1 MNIFSRKIEMN
12 QKIREQEDTIQRLK
26 TEKDK
31 FLKDIAEL
39 KDTVNTL
46 SQKNAE
52 LKDTMNTLSRKNA
65 EYETKYMRTNLEC
78 DFCYTTI
85 QESFIYCPKCG
96 KKIEKTKITDNKIQ
110 NTNPFQTE
118 EDCGYVC
125 INRYNV
131 FSIRK
136 ITIPANINGKPVS
149 GICDELF
156 EAYTELEEVVFE
168 EGCKYIGKSA
178 FANCTNLKKVK
189 LPKSLVEIGDSAFR
203 DCVNLEEIAIPPNVK
218 SIGSQAFSR
227 CRQLKKIVLPENL
240 EEISVCMLSDT
251 AIKDIVI
258 PQSVTNIYFSAFS
271 NTNLTEVELPV
282 NLYSISNHAFDIPSL
297 KKITIYANTKFI
309 DKDIFGKSSRPTIC
323 CEAGSKAHLFARMY
337 GMQCVEISSPNL
349 SDKPMDMRN

>member
-12 QKIREQEDTIQRLK
+12 QKIKEQEDTIQQLK

-31 FLKDIAEL
+31 FLTDIAEL
-39 KDTVNTL
+39 KDTVH
-46 SQKNAE
+46 
-52 LKDTMNTLSRKNA
+52 TLSRKNA
-65 EYETKYMRTNLEC
+65 EYEAKYIRTNSEC

-85 QESFIYCPKCG
+85 QKSFLYCPKCG
-96 KKIEKTKITDNKIQ
+96 KKIEKKKITDNKIQ

-118 EDCGYVC
+118 EDGGYVR
-125 INRYNV
+125 INRYKV
-131 FSIRK
+131 FSSRK
-136 ITIPANINGKPVS
+136 ITIPSNINGKPVS

-168 EGCKYIGKSA
+168 EGCKYIGESA

-218 SIGSQAFSR
+218 SIGSHAFSR
-227 CRQLKKIVLPENL
+227 CRQLKRIVLPENL
-240 EEISVCMLSDT
+240 ENISVCMLSDT
-251 AIKDIVI
+251 NIKDIVI
-258 PQSVTNIYFSAFS
+258 PQSVTHIYSFAFS
-271 NTNLTEVELPV
+271 RTNLTEVELPV

-309 DKDIFGKSSRPTIC
+309 DKDIFGKSARPTIC
-323 CEAGSKAHLFARMY
+323 CEAGSKSHLFARMY

-349 SDKPMDMRN
+349 SDKPVDMRN